1 MSIATL
7 EAAQVEEEVAR
18 LSGPIGVAGRGRN
31 SPALRHDHGCMV
43 RPYASQAARSL
54 APRPPVLAG
63 AFAPVHA
70 HPGLNEVHDR
80 PQNREAEKAPGDGPD
95 RKEPQP
101 AGWTTTA
108 SRSSRGCCC
117 CDSLV
122 RPLGGLRVRRACLR
136 PRPIPLKGTVTFA
149 PLLPGPVRRGCEGVR
164 GPGVRPQSV
173 GPPQNAGVGGAGQA
187 ADPSPPEAV
196 CPARSSHKLEA
207 AAAQRSG
214 SALKPAPMDDLGERA
229 HCFGHLGN
237 RPAGSQPD
245 PPRGVG
251 RVVLGS
257 PCGPRPGRR
266 E

>member
-1 MSIATL
+1 
-7 EAAQVEEEVAR
+7 
-18 LSGPIGVAGRGRN
+18 
-31 SPALRHDHGCMV
+31 MV

-70 HPGLNEVHDR
+70 HPGPNEVHDR

-136 PRPIPLKGTVTFA
+136 PRA
-149 PLLPGPVRRGCEGVR
+149 H
-164 GPGVRPQSV
+164 
-173 GPPQNAGVGGAGQA
+173 
-187 ADPSPPEAV
+187 
-196 CPARSSHKLEA
+196 PAKRNSDFRSAS
-207 AAAQRSG
+207 
-214 SALKPAPMDDLGERA
+214 
-229 HCFGHLGN
+229 
-237 RPAGSQPD
+237 
-245 PPRGVG
+245 
-251 RVVLGS
+251 
-257 PCGPRPGRR
+257 PRPGQAWLRGCAGAWRSAAERR
-266 E
+266 APRRMQAWEALARPLTPRLPKRSALRGALTNSRRPQRNVPDPHSSPHRWTISASAPTVSAI